1 MPKENKN
8 TDNQSDNNQN
18 VSNQNDNNQ
27 NQQEGF
33 ERVDE
38 SDLRTVQKDNKQDIQ
53 KK

>member
-1 MPKENKN
+1 MPKENEN
-8 TDNQSDNNQN
+8 TDNQSDN
-18 VSNQNDNNQ
+18 NQNDNNQ

-38 SDLRTVQKDNKQDIQ
+38 SDLRTVQKDDKQDIQ

>member
-1 MPKENKN
+1 MPKENEN
-8 TDNQSDNNQN
+8 TDNQSDN
-18 VSNQNDNNQ
+18 NQNDNNQ